1 MFTDKVLTCRDC
13 DAEFVF
19 TVGEQEFYAQRG
31 FTKEPQRC
39 YTCRKRRKHSTGEE
53 NTTVLYEI
61 VCAKCGE
68 IEQIPFEPRHN
79 RPVFCGKCYREMKGL
94 EGET

>member
-1 MFTDKVLTCRDC
+1 MFSDKVLVCRDC
-13 DAEFVF
+13 GEEFVF
-19 TVGEQEFYAQRG
+19 TAGEQEFYAQRG
-31 FTKEPQRC
+31 FTKDPQRC
-39 YTCRKRRKHSTGEE
+39 YSCRKRRKHSTDE

-79 RPVFCGKCYREMKGL
+79 RPVYCGKCYREMKGQ
-94 EGET
+94 EGEA